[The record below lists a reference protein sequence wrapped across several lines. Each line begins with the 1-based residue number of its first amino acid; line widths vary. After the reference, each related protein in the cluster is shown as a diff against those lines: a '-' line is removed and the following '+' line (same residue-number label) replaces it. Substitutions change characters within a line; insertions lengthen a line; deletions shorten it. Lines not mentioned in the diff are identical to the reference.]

1 MSERIALTSPVYEI
15 VEVRRQTKA
24 ETMRDW
30 RQGDRIRFST
40 VMKAMAGASGGG
52 VYASMYSA
60 KNLTQGTSV
69 YKSQTQLSGF
79 FGFDTDSYYD
89 ESATFTIREVNK

>member
-1 MSERIALTSPVYEI
+1 MSDKIALASPVYEI
-15 VEVRRQTKA
+15 IDIKRRTKA

-52 VYASMYSA
+52 VYASMYCA
-60 KNLTQGTSV
+60 ANLTQGTSV
-69 YKSQTQLSGF
+69 YKSQTQLSCF
-79 FGFDTDSYYD
+79 FGFGTDSYYD
-89 ESATFTIREVNK
+89 KYATFTIQEINS